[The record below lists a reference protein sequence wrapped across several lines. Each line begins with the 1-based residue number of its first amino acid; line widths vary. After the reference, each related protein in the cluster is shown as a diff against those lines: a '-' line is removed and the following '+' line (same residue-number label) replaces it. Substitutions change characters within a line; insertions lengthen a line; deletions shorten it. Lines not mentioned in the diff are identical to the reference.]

1 MCHRKLVTRAHHV
14 FNANAQCLTA
24 SNHRSKQNVPEKM
37 KHTLLISILLF
48 GRSVALLI
56 AQNIEGISKNKALP
70 EIVANLA
77 GKPFPLRF

>member
-1 MCHRKLVTRAHHV
+1 M
-14 FNANAQCLTA
+14 
-24 SNHRSKQNVPEKM
+24 EKM

-70 EIVANLA
+70 EVVANLA
-77 GKPFPLRF
+77 DKPFPLRL

>member
-1 MCHRKLVTRAHHV
+1 
-14 FNANAQCLTA
+14 
-24 SNHRSKQNVPEKM
+24 M

-77 GKPFPLRF
+77 GKPFPLRLQQRTIVHQVLSD